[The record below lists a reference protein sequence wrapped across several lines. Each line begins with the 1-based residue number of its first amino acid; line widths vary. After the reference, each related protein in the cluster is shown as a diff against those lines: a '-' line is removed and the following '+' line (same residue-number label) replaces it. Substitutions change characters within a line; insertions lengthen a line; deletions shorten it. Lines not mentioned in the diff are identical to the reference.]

1 MSTVQQ
7 TGATDQATFRLF
19 SIATTLLLHL
29 SIFAAL
35 IAMWEGVIAAGLVNE
50 FLLPRPSRIAAAIGK
65 LYLFDRTIYWHFAIT
80 MYEAVAGFAIGA
92 AVGIALAVSSAL
104 NDTFRRYVAPYAIV
118 LNVTPGLALT
128 PIVIA
133 WFGFGWGSKIALA
146 AIISFFP
153 IFVNTLAGLTQS
165 DADRLEMFRSLGASR
180 FQIFWKLRIPDALP
194 VALAGLK
201 IGMTT
206 ALIGAVVAEFAQA
219 TEGVGVLMQ
228 RYSFSL
234 DMAAAIATL
243 LSMSLMGL
251 ILFSIMELVDDRV
264 VFWRRDARM
273 AVISRKRAAAF
284 ARENPGLQT
293 NNKHNAGGRQ

>member
-1 MSTVQQ
+1 MSTARQ
-7 TGATDQATFRLF
+7 TTMPEPAIYRLLSF
-19 SIATTLLLHL
+19 ASTLLLHL
-29 SIFAAL
+29 GIFAVL
-35 IAMWEGVIAAGLVNE
+35 IAIWESVIAAGLMNE
-50 FLLPRPSRIAAAIGK
+50 FLLPRPSRIAAAMGQ
-65 LYLFDRTIYWHFAIT
+65 LYFFDGTIYRHFAIT

-92 AVGIALAVSSAL
+92 TIGITLAVSSAL
-104 NDTFRRYVAPYAIV
+104 SDTFRRYVAPYAIV

-128 PIVIA
+128 PVVIA

-153 IFVNTLAGLTQS
+153 VFVNTLAGLTQS
-165 DADRLEMFRSLGASR
+165 DADRLEMFRSLGASKL
-180 FQIFWKLRIPDALP
+180 QTFWKLNVPCALP

-228 RYSFSL
+228 RYAFSL
-234 DMAAAIATL
+234 NMAAAIATL

-251 ILFSIMELVDDRV
+251 ILFSLMELVDDRV

-273 AVISRKRAAAF
+273 AAISKKRASAF
-284 ARENPGLQT
+284 ARENTAQAK
-293 NNKHNAGGRQ
+293 NNNYDAGGRQ